1 MRGMFVPVVFGL
13 FGLIVGSFLNVLIL
27 RRGKRPLTGRSAC
40 GACESVLGWHDLV
53 PVLSWFVLLGRC
65 RSCRSRISIQYPL
78 VEGATALLF
87 AAIAGASLGTMWTA
101 FACVVAALLVAI
113 FVYDLYHALIPDA
126 WVWTFN
132 ALALLALIFNF
143 QFSIFNF
150 LAGPATALPL
160 FALWFASGGRW
171 MGFGDVKLALGMGWL
186 LGPLGGIQ
194 ALFLAFIVGALV
206 SVPLL
211 FFSSDAWKKMVG
223 RLPPYR
229 FLHRVLKVKSGT
241 GYTMKSEVPFGPF
254 LITATFI
261 VWFLQMYGVEIP
273 LITFL

>member
-1 MRGMFVPVVFGL
+1 MLPLASSRCAQTLTTRHLLAVGCKMRGMFVPVVFGL

-132 ALALLALIFNF
+132 ALTFLSLFL
-143 QFSIFNF
+143 FSLHPTPYTPYPV
-150 LAGPATALPL
+150 LAGPAIALPL
-160 FALWFASGGRW
+160 FALWAVSRGPW
-171 MGFGDVKLALGMGWL
+171 MGFGDVKLALGIGWL
-186 LGPLGGIQ
+186 LGPL
-194 ALFLAFIVGALV
+194 
-206 SVPLL
+206 
-211 FFSSDAWKKMVG
+211 
-223 RLPPYR
+223 
-229 FLHRVLKVKSGT
+229 
-241 GYTMKSEVPFGPF
+241 
-254 LITATFI
+254 
-261 VWFLQMYGVEIP
+261 
-273 LITFL
+273 

>member
-1 MRGMFVPVVFGL
+1 MVELLAWGTLGA
-13 FGLIVGSFLNVLIL
+13 IVGSFLNVLIL

-40 GACESVLGWHDLV
+40 GGCGKVLAWYDLI
-53 PVLSWFVLLGRC
+53 PVFSWITLRGRC
-65 RSCRSRISIQYPL
+65 RSCNSTISVQYPL
-78 VEGATALLF
+78 VETGTALLF

-101 FACVVAALLVAI
+101 FACVVAALLIAI
-113 FVYDLYHALIPDA
+113 FVYDLYHTLIPDA
-126 WVWTFN
+126 WAWTFN
-132 ALALLALIFNF
+132 ALTFLSLFL
-143 QFSIFNF
+143 FSLHPTPYTPYPV
-150 LAGPATALPL
+150 LAGPAIALPL
-160 FALWFASGGRW
+160 FALWAVSRGTW
-171 MGFGDVKLALGMGWL
+171 MGFGDVKLALGIGWL

-211 FFSSDAWKKMVG
+211 FFSSSWWKRMQE
-223 RLPPYR
+223 R
-229 FLHRVLKVKSGT
+229 FSPT
-241 GYTMKSEVPFGPF
+241 GASEKRRWGFTMKSEVPFGPF